1 MVVGSR
7 IENLIS
13 ATRGEVAQRKR
24 ETPVAELEKLIA
36 SSSHEGKPFAEALV
50 RPGLSVI
57 AEHKRRSPSA
67 GAIREGSEVSEIV
80 QAYERG
86 GAAALSIL
94 TEEQNFGGSLADLDA
109 ARAATGLPIL
119 AKNFHMEPY
128 QLYESAAHG
137 ADAILIV
144 VASVETDQLRSL
156 HDEAR
161 ALDLDAI
168 IEVHNEE
175 ELEQALEI
183 DSEVIGINNRDL
195 ATFKIDVET
204 TFELMADIPTGITVV
219 AESGIANR
227 DQIERLSDAGID
239 AVLIGEALM
248 RSDDIEEACK
258 RFTRVD
264 EEI

>member
-1 MVVGSR
+1 MNSR

-13 ATRGEVAQRKR
+13 ATRGEVAARKR
-24 ETPVAELEKLIA
+24 EIPVAELEKLIA
-36 SSSHEGKPFAEALV
+36 ASSHEGKPFSEALV

-67 GAIREGSEVSEIV
+67 GTIREGSTVEEIV

-94 TEEQNFGGSLADLDA
+94 TERQNFGGSIDDLDA

-119 AKNFHMEPY
+119 AKNFHIDPY

-144 VASVETDQLRSL
+144 VASVEPERLRQL
-156 HDEAR
+156 HEEAQ
-161 ALDLDAI
+161 ALDLDALV
-168 IEVHNEE
+168 EVHNEE

-183 DSEVIGINNRDL
+183 DADVIGINNRDL

-219 AESGIANR
+219 AESGIANG
-227 DQIERLSDAGID
+227 DQIERLDDAGID

-248 RSDDIEEACK
+248 KAPDVEDAC
-258 RFTRVD
+258 RAFTRID
-264 EEI
+264 EE

>member
-1 MVVGSR
+1 LGSR

-13 ATRGEVAQRKR
+13 ATKGEVAQRKR

-36 SSSHEGKPFAEALV
+36 ASNHEGMPFSEALV

-67 GAIREGSEVSEIV
+67 GAIREGSEVAEIV
-80 QAYERG
+80 KAYERG

-94 TEEQNFGGSLADLDA
+94 TESEHFGGSLDDLDA

-144 VASVETDQLRSL
+144 VASVELDQLRAL
-156 HDEAR
+156 HDEAL
-161 ALDLDAI
+161 ALDLDAL

-183 DSEVIGINNRDL
+183 DAEVIGINNRDL
-195 ATFKIDVET
+195 ATFEIDVET

-227 DQIERLSDAGID
+227 DQIERLDDAGID

-248 RSDDIEEACK
+248 RSPDIEEACK
-258 RFTRVD
+258 RFTRID